1 MSKATKKSG
10 GAENEISYQESKRL
24 ARDPDVSVRAAL
36 AKRDD
41 VRPEVLYFLAQDDSP
56 AVRREIAANGA
67 TPSQANL
74 ILAKD
79 EDEDVRS
86 ILAGKVA
93 ALVPD
98 MDDEA
103 QAKAHQFIE
112 ETLEMLA
119 RDSALKVRQILAE
132 ALKTFADVPPQVIGA
147 LARDAEDIV
156 ACPVLEFSPCLS
168 DEVLLEIIATGC
180 ASGRLKAISRRK
192 NVSADV
198 CDAIVGTDDEPA
210 ITDLLSNASAQIR
223 EDALDDLVDR
233 APEVIS
239 WHRPLVDRSN
249 LSLKAVRKLTTFIA
263 DSLLMRLQSHM
274 EMDEETAQLV
284 AEEVRRRIEGEEEET
299 TSQTEQ
305 ARKLHADGKL
315 TEELLSE
322 AIAERRNAFVTQGL
336 ALMTGSSVDV
346 VDRILS
352 ARSAKGVTALCWK
365 AGCGMRFA
373 IEVQQKLGRILP
385 AQTLQAR
392 NGTDYPMTEEELEW
406 QWQFCQSLSEKPA

>member
-1 MSKATKKSG
+1 MSEATKHSG
-10 GAENEISYQESKRL
+10 DAAKEISYQESKRL

-67 TPSQANL
+67 TPSQADL

-86 ILAGKVA
+86 ILAEKVT
-93 ALVPD
+93 ALIPGTD
-98 MDDEA
+98 RET
-103 QAKAHQFIE
+103 QAKAHQFVE
-112 ETLEMLA
+112 ETLETLA
-119 RDSALKVRQILAE
+119 RDSASKVRQILAE
-132 ALKTFADVPPQVIGA
+132 ALKTFADAPPQIIGA
-147 LARDAEDIV
+147 LARDAEDFV

-168 DEVLLEIIATGC
+168 DEVLLEIINKGC
-180 ASGRLKAISRRK
+180 VSGRLKAISRRK
-192 NVSADV
+192 NVSPDV

-210 ITDLLSNASAQIR
+210 ITALLSNGSAQIR

-239 WHRPLVDRSN
+239 WHRPLVDRGD
-249 LSLKAVRKLTTFIA
+249 LSRKAVRKLTTFIA
-263 DSLLMRLQSHM
+263 DSLLMRLQARM
-274 EMDEETAQLV
+274 EMDDETAQLV
-284 AEEVRRRIEGEEEET
+284 AEEVRRRIDGEEEESS
-299 TSQTEQ
+299 SQAEQ
-305 ARKLHADGKL
+305 ARKLFAEGKL
-315 TEELLSE
+315 TEEILSE
-322 AIAERRNAFVTQGL
+322 AIAERRNALVTQGL
-336 ALMTGSSVDV
+336 ALLTGSSVEV

-392 NGTDYPMTEEELEW
+392 NGTDYPLSEEELDW
-406 QWQFCQSLSEKPA
+406 QWQFCQSLSEKPG